1 MLIERYFKEVEEVLK
16 KVRDTQYNNIKK
28 ASDLISESIIHGG
41 ALYVFG
47 AGHSGMMAEEIV
59 YRAGG
64 LVLVN
69 PILSEGLML
78 NVRPVTKTTVLE
90 RLEGVGKVIMER
102 SPIGKDDVVLV
113 ASVSGRNAA
122 PIEVA
127 LISKERGAKLIV
139 LTSTEFS
146 KSVESRHSSGKRLF
160 ELDHDA
166 MLDYCCP
173 PGDATISLEEYP
185 QKIGPVST
193 ICGHY
198 MLNAMI
204 VGVIDNLTKA
214 KIDPLPVF
222 MSANLDGGKEFNS
235 KILEKYKDRLFYMR

>member
-16 KVRDTQYNNIKK
+16 KVRNTQYDNIKK
-28 ASDLISESIIHGG
+28 ASDLISESIIHDGT
-41 ALYVFG
+41 LYVFG
-47 AGHSGMMAEEIV
+47 AGHTGMMTEEIV

-78 NVRPVTKTTVLE
+78 NVRPITKTTVLE

-102 SPIGKDDVVLV
+102 SPIGKKDVVLV

-122 PIEVA
+122 PVEVA
-127 LISKERGAKLIV
+127 MISKERGAKLIV
-139 LTSTEFS
+139 LTSIEFS

-160 ELDHDA
+160 ELNHDVI
-166 MLDYCCP
+166 LDYCCP
-173 PGDATISLEEYP
+173 SGDATISLEGFP
-185 QKIGPVST
+185 QRIGPVST
-193 ICGHY
+193 ISGHY

-204 VGVIDNLTKA
+204 VGVIDNLVKA

-222 MSANLDGGKEFNS
+222 MSANLDGGKEFNN
-235 KILEKYKDRLFYMR
+235 KILERYKDRLFYLR

>member
-16 KVRDTQYNNIKK
+16 KVRNTQYDNIKK

-47 AGHSGMMAEEIV
+47 AGHTGMMTEEIV

-64 LVLVN
+64 LALVN

-78 NVRPVTKTTVLE
+78 NVRPITKTTVLE
-90 RLEGVGKVIMER
+90 RLEGVGEVIMER
-102 SPIGKDDVVLV
+102 SPIGKKDVVLV

-122 PIEVA
+122 PVEVA
-127 LISKERGAKLIV
+127 MISKERGAKLIV
-139 LTSTEFS
+139 LTSIEFS

-160 ELDHDA
+160 ELNHDVI
-166 MLDYCCP
+166 LDYCCP
-173 PGDATISLEEYP
+173 PGDATISLEGFP
-185 QKIGPVST
+185 QRIGPVST
-193 ICGHY
+193 ISGHY

-204 VGVIDNLTKA
+204 VGVIDNLAKA

-222 MSANLDGGKEFNS
+222 MSANLDGGEEFNN
-235 KILEKYKDRLFYMR
+235 KILERYKDRLFYLR